1 MLPGVWDL
9 SFPTRD
15 QTHTPCITRWIF
27 NHRTTRDISSKEKR
41 RACHLRTQWRKR
53 IRIYSATWRNY
64 FSPKRG
70 TKCIYVFGDLTKHR
84 QQWFLR
90 KRKPTKWA
98 LPAQLPAWSEFPGLS
113 TAVEGRAGSKE
124 GGWSPSEKTVPLRSS
139 RPPETSLGETGTSC
153 TKAMWGAVFTQ
164 GDTYALGSSQS
175 QEESQ
180 QKGAGRMQKGVS
192 SVTGKTSP
200 RIRLTRFY
208 PAKLKKQALEG
219 SSLLTLG
226 KQNH

>member
-9 SFPTRD
+9 SLPTRD
-15 QTHTPCITRWIF
+15 QTHTPCITRWIS

-64 FSPKRG
+64 FSLKRG

-113 TAVEGRAGSKE
+113 TAVEGRAGSRRE
-124 GGWSPSEKTVPLRSS
+124 GGLHQRRRSP
-139 RPPETSLGETGTSC
+139 
-153 TKAMWGAVFTQ
+153 WGAQ
-164 GDTYALGSSQS
+164 DH
-175 QEESQ
+175 
-180 QKGAGRMQKGVS
+180 QKRHWG
-192 SVTGKTSP
+192 
-200 RIRLTRFY
+200 
-208 PAKLKKQALEG
+208 KQARAAQRPCEG
-219 SSLLTLG
+219 LCSP
-226 KQNH
+226 KVIHMH